1 MKAKQSEDHKKNESP
16 PVILGLDPGTYESA
30 WAVYDPATGKLE
42 TAGQVANR
50 VMATMLREQ
59 CWFAPPGR
67 ELVLV
72 IEMLKSYG
80 NALGDSVLETCVWIG
95 RFIEAWTW
103 PDLGRRQ
110 TGQVVRLPRKTI
122 VTVLCNNPRANDT
135 NVRAELMNRFGR
147 SRDRSIGTKAAPG
160 PLYCVKRDM
169 WSALAVAIVY
179 ADLLALESVGTPTYL
194 STAKEVWHESE

>member
-1 MKAKQSEDHKKNESP
+1 MRSVKPKLGEGDKEKCFP
-16 PVILGLDPGTYESA
+16 PVILGMDPGTYESA

-42 TAGQVANR
+42 AAGQSANR
-50 VMATMLREQ
+50 VIATMLKNQ
-59 CWFAPPGR
+59 CAFVPPGR

-95 RFIEAWTW
+95 RFIEAW
-103 PDLGRRQ
+103 GRPA
-110 TGQVVRLPRKTI
+110 VRLPRKTI
-122 VTVLCNNPRANDT
+122 VTQLCNNPRANDT

-179 ADLLALESVGTPTYL
+179 ADLLALEQAGVPTYL
-194 STAKEVWHESE
+194 TTAKEVWHEVEEETDQR